1 MADKLDVYKELYS
14 KSSLQETRNRMVSME
29 FGSLAPD
36 KFDNFS
42 QISNKFPNISKDLV
56 MAMVKQGF
64 TADTPGIGTIVSVDG
79 IAKLKTDMMNVDK
92 IKKTVASDRG
102 IVGQIGNVLTNAIYD
117 PFKGATR
124 VGFAG
129 LRSIYDLA
137 TVTARNISTGD
148 PARTFTDP
156 MNTFKSTTIGALV
169 SDVVDGGGVDTG
181 SGFFVDPKSKVGKDQ
196 AKAMQAYG
204 KINGDS
210 FTIGR
215 WAAKSM
221 AQDPDTTAYKIMSG
235 TIDAV
240 LNIGL
245 DPTVW
250 IGPGSVGKII
260 QTGKKASELKL
271 AAEPFTEAAQ
281 KAALAEKQAALRA
294 ERKELYKTGKKEAAK
309 QYKRIDTSLHK
320 TAMEIAELEKK
331 TNAGIVRTTKEL
343 LNTEKTIMYP
353 SGNAAADKAVEKTL
367 SVNSVADWFTG
378 HEKVRNGELT
388 RAIDALSAET
398 KNTSGFFGGG
408 VVFMDEVPEVGKI
421 SVAAHGMSEYVVT
434 ARGEEKLNLLDLGN
448 NFAKATPKEIA
459 EEAARRA
466 SFIDE
471 LDGLSRIS
479 KDAQEKQILQE
490 LVTSLKNDSANLE
503 GFHGSLFS
511 IGDEL
516 VQAESLGS
524 LIGKVAAYKNPEVLH
539 NIYLSVK
546 AVWGD
551 VDGFTNVRSIYGG
564 TGGVA
569 IANMKK
575 IGAKS
580 AEVAVAAAEVADPTN
595 LGPNLAKLLSSVKDK
610 EEMIARRQYEYED
623 AVLKGNEVDDRLN
636 YIYSLR
642 QAANN
647 DPEILKELINDPDY
661 KGLKKILNIEAQVAE
676 KTAGIEALRVEA
688 GLVDGFSGNVTKDFD
703 KHLKFLLGKR
713 FEVVAEVVAKE
724 TDPVRVHN
732 LFGGKLDLELTQ
744 ALTNADNTE
753 DVLRVLLN
761 HVGGETMDPRT
772 VRDAVSTG
780 LKLQASPMARLVD
793 PANLKVV
800 RFVEKVDRVFGRNY
814 VRGSVLSLGNGTE
827 LLNGVADW
835 VSSAGIKQAI
845 GKQRQEV
852 LIAEIQRDIFKATTN
867 QERGAAV
874 VNGVAKI
881 VDTIGKDLALDPKLI
896 EELKAV
902 TKISGKERATQ
913 NAYSL
918 NRSVTDSV
926 PNITVTNGETI
937 AIDKAL
943 MEWQAVQD
951 FLFLPDTRA
960 IYKAVGNYKANA
972 VISKAR
978 AGKVLLEE
986 FGDFWRTAQLV
997 GRFAYVTRNIAE
1009 MQMRQMLSGHN
1020 SLFTNP
1026 LGFIATVVA
1035 NPEGNALTKFMS
1047 KYAKY
1052 QYDASGNP
1060 FKTQQAEAD
1069 LGDAAIGFRS
1079 WWSRLNSAG
1088 DIRSNRRSQIFNQY
1102 KVVGSD
1108 HPEFSEGLAYTVNN
1122 FVSDKFMSAI
1132 IKLKDSSPE
1141 AQRSWLEGLVKDFDN
1156 KDNPL
1161 RNFTASIFTTNPGLR
1176 QIYLKDT
1183 TESGLGIVKDNLN
1196 VDDILIHLFD
1206 SSQADTVIS
1215 QINAVAGTGPKS
1227 NLIFDLIR
1235 DGEITVT
1242 RGNKLVKIKAPYSTG
1257 GKTVSELNVLERE
1270 FIKKMADEF
1279 KPEDLTGS
1287 TVFVKNQEVVFGQM
1301 DKSFTQFVDKFFELA
1316 AYAESKLNFG
1326 PEFQMAYWDYAAGY
1340 ASLLKTEDLIQFRAN
1355 ATRSLAPITKNGKKV
1370 FGRRSPVLREI
1381 NKEIAKREKNPSY
1394 VGGTAS
1400 LKTIDNM
1407 AAREASKYVK
1417 GLFYD
1422 AGQQKQ
1428 YANAVRLIFPFAQA
1442 HYNTLSKW
1450 AELSKNPT
1458 PAIKFAKAFD
1468 ALNKEGSNVLYDISG
1483 VTYDPEQGFFYQDTP
1498 NGPKKFKT
1506 PFAGTVLGAMAS
1518 ATSGVEGAKQAL
1530 QMTSPVQSL
1539 NLAFGQVNPGL
1550 PGIGP
1555 VAQGLFAATGRSTA
1569 FGPVNDIL
1577 RDIITP
1583 FGKPKS
1589 AEDFVFPAWLKKT
1602 IAYRMGDE
1610 ATVQR
1615 GVKDWAAYLAST
1627 GNYGENPMASDAER
1641 NRLFKDAEALSREVG
1656 FFGALFQSI
1665 SAATPQDEVL
1675 AKIKNPDNKL
1685 NFMTMTMLYDHWQR
1699 ISDNNPGDYGK
1710 AITLFADTYGIENLL
1725 VTLGGTTPGVRGTE
1739 DAWTWLNNHPESVSK
1754 YAKAPG
1760 DIIPYFF
1767 PGGEYSLKYYNWQK
1781 SSGARRAL
1789 STNELA
1795 NEAESRVYSMMKS
1808 QIANEQIANGYGQIW
1823 YTEQIAKLDRTFG
1836 DSKPASTITTGAVNE
1851 KIASVK
1857 NALEDPAFKESPVYK
1872 ETAQFY
1878 SKYKDFQNIL
1888 NQAKVSNYAELTSK
1902 GGLAT
1907 LMRNE
1912 LRSLAEELMLQNQSF
1927 SRMYYGVFA
1936 GQLED

>member
-1 MADKLDVYKELYS
+1 MAEKLDVYKELYS

-29 FGSLAPD
+29 MGSLTPD
-36 KFDNFS
+36 KFDNFTK
-42 QISNKFPNISKDLV
+42 ISNKYPNISKDLIT
-56 MAMVKQGF
+56 AMVKQGL

-79 IAKLKTDMMNVDK
+79 ITKLKNDMMNVDK

-102 IVGQIGNVLTNAIYD
+102 IVGQIGNVLSNAIYD
-117 PFKGATR
+117 PFKATTR
-124 VGFAG
+124 VGFAAI
-129 LRSIYDLA
+129 RSIYDLA
-137 TVTARNISTGD
+137 TVNARDISTGRL
-148 PARTFTDP
+148 PFSDP
-156 MNTFKSTTIGALV
+156 MNSFKSTTLGALIT
-169 SDVVDGGGVDTG
+169 DVVDGGGVDTG
-181 SGFFVDPKSKVGKDQ
+181 SGFFIDPKSKVGKDQ

-204 KINGDS
+204 KIGGDS

-221 AQDPDTTAYKIMSG
+221 AQDPDTTAYKVMSG

-245 DPTVW
+245 DPTIWV
-250 IGPGSVGKII
+250 GPGAVGKII
-260 QTGKKASELKL
+260 QGGKKASELKL
-271 AAEPFTEAAQ
+271 AAQPFTEEAQ
-281 KAALAEKQAALRA
+281 KALLLEKQAALRA
-294 ERKELYKTGKKEAAK
+294 ERKELYKVGKKEAAK

-331 TNAGIVRTTKEL
+331 SNTGLVRVTQEL
-343 LNTEKTIMYP
+343 LNTDKTIMFP
-353 SGNAAADKAVEKTL
+353 SGNAAADNAAEETL
-367 SVNSVADWFTG
+367 SSAAVADWFTG
-378 HEKVRNGELT
+378 HEKVRSGELT
-388 RAIDALSAET
+388 KAIDTLSAET
-398 KNTSGFFGGG
+398 KNTGGFFGGN
-408 VVFMDEVPEVGKI
+408 VVFMDEVPEAGKI

-434 ARGEEKLNLLDLGN
+434 ARGKQKLNLLDLGN
-448 NFAKATPKEIA
+448 NFANATPKEIA

-466 SFIDE
+466 AFIDE
-471 LDGLSRIS
+471 LDGLTAIA
-479 KDAQEKQILQE
+479 KDVQEKQILQE

-503 GFHGSLFS
+503 GFHGSLFAV
-511 IGDEL
+511 GDEL

-524 LIGKVAAYKNPEVLH
+524 LIGKVAKYKNPEVM
-539 NIYLSVK
+539 NKVYLSVK

-551 VDGFTNVRSIYGG
+551 VDGFTNVRSIYGE

-575 IGAKS
+575 IGAKN
-580 AEVAVAAAEVADPTN
+580 AEIAVAAAEVADPTN
-595 LGPNLAKLLSSVKDK
+595 LGPNLAKLLSSIKDK
-610 EEMIARRQYEYED
+610 EEVIARRQYEYED
-623 AVLKGNEVDDRLN
+623 AVLKGNDLDDRLN

-676 KTAGIEALRVEA
+676 KTAAIEALRVEA

-713 FEVVAEVVAKE
+713 FETVAEVVAKE

-772 VRDAVSTG
+772 VRDAVSKG

-800 RFVEKVDRVFGRNY
+800 KFVEKVDRAFGRTY

-845 GKQRQEV
+845 GKNRQEA
-852 LIAEIQRDIFKATTN
+852 LIADIQRDIFKATTN

-874 VNGVAKI
+874 VNGVNKI
-881 VDTIGKDLALDPKLI
+881 VDAIGVELALDAKLI
-896 EELKAV
+896 DDLKKV
-902 TKISGKERATQ
+902 TKISGKERAIQ

-918 NRSVTDSV
+918 SRSVTDSV
-926 PNITVTNGETI
+926 PHITVANGQTI

-960 IYKAVGNYKANA
+960 IYKSVGDYKGNA
-972 VISKAR
+972 VINKAR

-997 GRFAYVTRNIAE
+997 ARFSYVTRNIAE
-1009 MQMRQMLSGHN
+1009 MQMRQFLSGHN

-1026 LGFIATVVA
+1026 LGFISTVVA
-1035 NPEGNALTKFMS
+1035 NPEGNAFTKFMA

-1069 LGDAAIGFRS
+1069 LGDAAVSFRS
-1079 WWSRLNSAG
+1079 WWNRQNSAG
-1088 DIRSNRRSQIFNQY
+1088 DIRSNRRSQIFNQF

-1132 IKLKDSSPE
+1132 IRLKDSGPE
-1141 AQRSWLEGLVKDFDN
+1141 AQRTWLETIAKDFDN

-1161 RNFTASIFTTNPGLR
+1161 RNFATSIFENNAGLR
-1176 QIYLKDT
+1176 QIYLKDISET
-1183 TESGLGIVKDNLN
+1183 GPGVVKENLN
-1196 VDDILIHLFD
+1196 IDDILIHLFD
-1206 SSQADTVIS
+1206 SSQGDTVIS

-1227 NLIFDLIR
+1227 SMIFDLIR

-1242 RGNKLVKIKAPYSTG
+1242 RNNKLVKIKAPYSTG
-1257 GKTVSELNVLERE
+1257 GKSVAELNVLERD

-1287 TVFVKNQEVVFGQM
+1287 TVFVKNQEFVFGEV
-1301 DKSFTQFVDKFFELA
+1301 DKKFTQFVDKFFELA

-1326 PEFQMAYWDYAAGY
+1326 PEFQMAYWDFAAGY
-1340 ASLLKTEDLIQFRAN
+1340 APLLKTEDLIQFRAN
-1355 ATRSLAPITKNGKKV
+1355 AIKSLSPINKNGKKI

-1381 NKEIAKREKNPSY
+1381 NKEIAKRQKNPSY

-1400 LKTIDNM
+1400 IKTIDTM

-1417 GLFYD
+1417 NLFYD
-1422 AGQQKQ
+1422 AGRQNQT
-1428 YANAVRLIFPFAQA
+1428 ANAVRLIFPFAQA

-1458 PAIKFAKAFD
+1458 PVIKFAKAFD

-1518 ATSGVEGAKQAL
+1518 ATSGVEGASQAL

-1569 FGPVNDIL
+1569 FGPANDIL

-1583 FGKPKS
+1583 FGKPKGIS
-1589 AEDFVFPAWLKKT
+1589 DFVFPAWLKKT
-1602 IAYRMGDE
+1602 VAYRMGDE

-1627 GNYGENPMASDAER
+1627 GNYGDNPMASDAER

-1656 FFGALFQSI
+1656 FFGAIFQSI

-1675 AKIKNPDNKL
+1675 ASIKSPDNKL

-1699 ISDNNPGDYGK
+1699 ITDANPGDYGK
-1710 AITLFADTYGIENLL
+1710 AVSLFADTYGIENLL

-1739 DAWTWLNNHPESVSK
+1739 DAWTWLNNNPDAVAK

-1760 DIIPYFF
+1760 DVIPYFF
-1767 PGGEYSLKYYNWQK
+1767 PGGEYSLKYYNWQR

-1789 STNELA
+1789 STTELA
-1795 NEAESRVYSMMKS
+1795 NEAESRVYNMMKS

-1857 NALEDPAFKESPVYK
+1857 NALEDPAFRQSPVYK
-1872 ETAQFY
+1872 ETSEFY
-1878 SKYKDFQNIL
+1878 SKYRDFQDIL
-1888 NQAKVSNYAELTSK
+1888 NKAKVSNYAELTSK

-1907 LMRNE
+1907 LMRDE
-1912 LRSLAEELMLQNQSF
+1912 LRSLAEELMLRNQSF

>member
-1 MADKLDVYKELYS
+1 MAEKLDVYKELYS
-14 KSSLQETRNRMVSME
+14 KSSVQETRNRMVSME

-42 QISNKFPNISKDLV
+42 QISNKYPNISKDLV
-56 MAMVKQGF
+56 MAMVKQGLN
-64 TADTPGIGTIVSVDG
+64 ANTPGIGSIVSADG
-79 IAKLKTDMMNVDK
+79 ITKLKNDMMNVDK

-102 IVGQIGNVLTNAIYD
+102 VVGQIGNALNNTVYA
-117 PFKGATR
+117 GAKTTTR
-124 VGFAG
+124 VGFAAI
-129 LRSIYDLA
+129 RSIYDLA
-137 TVTARNISTGD
+137 TVTARDISTGRVPMSD
-148 PARTFTDP
+148 PL
-156 MNTFKSTTIGALV
+156 NTLKSTTLGSLV
-169 SDVVDGGGVDTG
+169 TDVVNGGGVDTG
-181 SGFFVDPKSKVGKDQ
+181 SGFFVDPRSKVGKDQ

-221 AQDPDTTAYKIMSG
+221 AQDPDTTAYKLISG
-235 TIDAV
+235 SIDAV

-245 DPTVW
+245 DPTIWV
-250 IGPGSVGKII
+250 GPGSVGKII
-260 QTGKKASELKL
+260 QTGKQASALKL
-271 AAEPFTEAAQ
+271 AAQPFTEATQ
-281 KAALAEKQAALRA
+281 KAALLEKQAALRTD
-294 ERKELYKTGKKEAAK
+294 RKELYKLGKKEAAK

-320 TAMEIAELEKK
+320 TSMEIAELEKK
-331 TNAGIVRTTKEL
+331 SNAGIVRATKEL

-388 RAIDALSAET
+388 RAIDTLSAET
-398 KNTSGFFGGG
+398 KNTGGFFGGN
-408 VVFMDEVPEVGKI
+408 VVFMDEVPELNKI

-434 ARGEEKLNLLDLGN
+434 ARGGEKLNLLDLGN
-448 NFAKATPKEIA
+448 NFAKATPKEVA
-459 EEAARRA
+459 EEASRRA
-466 SFIDE
+466 AFIDE
-471 LDGLSRIS
+471 LDGLTSIA
-479 KDAQEKQILQE
+479 KDTQEKQILQE
-490 LVTSLKNDSANLE
+490 LVGSLKQDSANLE

-511 IGDEL
+511 VGDEV

-524 LIGKVAAYKNPEVLH
+524 LIGKVAKYNNPEVL
-539 NIYLSVK
+539 NKVYLSVK

-595 LGPNLAKLLSSVKDK
+595 LGPNLAKLLSSVKGK
-610 EEMIARRQYEYED
+610 EEMIARRQNELED
-623 AVLKGNEVDDRLN
+623 AVLRGNEVDDRLN

-642 QAANN
+642 QAANK

-661 KGLKKILNIEAQVAE
+661 KGLKKILNIESQVAE
-676 KTAGIEALRVEA
+676 KSAGIEALRVEA

-713 FEVVAEVVAKE
+713 FEIVAEVVAKE
-724 TDPVRVHN
+724 TDPVRVHT

-744 ALTNADNTE
+744 ALTDASTSE
-753 DVLRVLLN
+753 DVLKVLLN
-761 HVGGETMDPRT
+761 NVGGETMDPRT
-772 VRDAVSTG
+772 VRDAISTG
-780 LKLQASPMARLVD
+780 LKLQASPMARMVD

-800 RFVEKVDRVFGRNY
+800 KFVEKVDRVFGRNY

-845 GKQRQEV
+845 GSRRQEV

-881 VDTIGKDLALDPKLI
+881 VDSIGTDLALDTKLI
-896 EELKAV
+896 DELKAV

-918 NRSVTDSV
+918 NRSITDSV
-926 PNITVTNGETI
+926 PHITVTNGESI

-972 VISKAR
+972 VFNKAR

-1020 SLFTNP
+1020 SLFNNP

-1035 NPEGNALTKFMS
+1035 NPEGGVFSKFLA
-1047 KYAKY
+1047 KGAKY
-1052 QYDASGNP
+1052 QYDAGGNA

-1069 LGDAAIGFRS
+1069 LGDASVNFRS
-1079 WWSRLNSAG
+1079 WWNRLNSAG
-1088 DIRSNRRSQIFNQY
+1088 DTRSNRRSQIFNQY

-1122 FVSDKFMSAI
+1122 FVSDKFMPAI
-1132 IKLKDSSPE
+1132 INLKDSSPE
-1141 AQRSWLEGLVKDFDN
+1141 AQRAWLEGIAKDFDN
-1156 KDNPL
+1156 KNNPL
-1161 RNFTASIFTTNPGLR
+1161 RNFAASIFTTNPGLR
-1176 QIYLKDT
+1176 QIYLKDA
-1183 TESGLGIVKDNLN
+1183 TESGPGIVKDNLN
-1196 VDDILIHLFD
+1196 IDDILIHLFD
-1206 SSQADTVIS
+1206 SSQSDTVIS
-1215 QINAVAGTGPKS
+1215 QINAVAGTGPKAS
-1227 NLIFDLIR
+1227 MIFDLIR

-1257 GKTVSELNVLERE
+1257 GKTVEELNVLEKE
-1270 FIKKMADEF
+1270 FIKKMKDEF

-1287 TVFVKNQEVVFGQM
+1287 TVFVKNQEVVFGQL

-1340 ASLLKTEDLIQFRAN
+1340 APLLKTEDLLQFRAN
-1355 ATRSLAPITKNGKKV
+1355 ANKSLAPITKNGKKA

-1400 LKTIDNM
+1400 IKTIDTM
-1407 AAREASKYVK
+1407 ASREASKYVK

-1450 AELSKNPT
+1450 AELSKNPA

-1468 ALNKEGSNVLYDISG
+1468 ALNKQGSNVLYDISG

-1518 ATSGVEGAKQAL
+1518 AVSGVDGAKQAL

-1569 FGPVNDIL
+1569 FGPANDIL

-1583 FGKPKS
+1583 FGKPKGIS
-1589 AEDFVFPAWLKKT
+1589 DFVFPAWLRKT
-1602 IAYRMGDE
+1602 VAYRMGDE

-1627 GNYGENPMASDAER
+1627 GNYGDNPMASDAER
-1641 NRLFKDAEALSREVG
+1641 NRMFKDAEALSREVG

-1675 AKIKNPDNKL
+1675 AKIKDPTNKL
-1685 NFMTMTMLYDHWQR
+1685 NFMTMTMLYDHWQK
-1699 ISDNNPGDYGK
+1699 ISDQNPGDYGK
-1710 AITLFADTYGIENLL
+1710 AVSVFADTYGIENLL
-1725 VTLGGTTPGVRGTE
+1725 VTLGSTTPGVRGTD
-1739 DAWTWLNNHPESVSK
+1739 DAWTWLNNNPGSVAK

-1781 SSGARRAL
+1781 STGARRAL
-1789 STNELA
+1789 STTELA
-1795 NEAESRVYSMMKS
+1795 NEAESRVYNMMKS
-1808 QIANEQIANGYGQIW
+1808 QIANEQIAGGYGQIW
-1823 YTEQIAKLDRTFG
+1823 YTEQIAKLDQTFG
-1836 DSKPASTITTGAVNE
+1836 DSKPASTITTGTVNE

-1857 NALEDPAFKESPVYK
+1857 NALEDPAFKQSPVYN

-1878 SKYKDFQNIL
+1878 SKYRDFQDIL
-1888 NQAKVSNYAELTSK
+1888 NKAKVSNYAELTSK

-1936 GQLED
+1936 GQLEG

>member
-1 MADKLDVYKELYS
+1 MAEKLDIYKELYS
-14 KSSLQETRNRMVSME
+14 KSSMQETRSRMVSME
-29 FGSLAPD
+29 FGSLTPD
-36 KFDNFS
+36 KFDNFG
-42 QISNKFPNISKDLV
+42 QISNKYPNISKDLI

-64 TADTPGIGTIVSVDG
+64 NSNTPGIGAIVSVDG
-79 IAKLKTDMMNVDK
+79 ITKLKNDMMNVDK

-102 IVGQIGNVLTNAIYD
+102 IVGQIGSALGNSIYD
-117 PFKGATR
+117 PFKATTR
-124 VGFAG
+124 VGFAA
-129 LRSIYDLA
+129 LRSIYDVA
-137 TVTARNISTGD
+137 TVSARNISTGD
-148 PARTFTDP
+148 PTRTITNP

-169 SDVVDGGGVDTG
+169 TDVVDGGGVDTG
-181 SGFFVDPKSKVGKDQ
+181 SGFFIDPKSKVGKDQ

-215 WAAKSM
+215 WAAKSL

-245 DPTVW
+245 DPTIW
-250 IGPGSVGKII
+250 FGPGSVGKII

-271 AAEPFTEAAQ
+271 AAEPFTEATQKTLIAQ
-281 KAALAEKQAALRA
+281 KQAAARA
-294 ERKELYKTGKKEAAK
+294 DRKELYKAGKKEAAK

-320 TAMEIAELEKK
+320 TSMEIAELEKK
-331 TNAGIVRTTKEL
+331 SNAGIVRATKEL

-353 SGNAAADKAVEKTL
+353 SGNAAADNAVENTL
-367 SVNSVADWFTG
+367 SANSVANWFTG

-388 RAIDALSAET
+388 QAIDTLSAET
-398 KNTSGFFGGG
+398 KNTGGFFGGT

-434 ARGEEKLNLLDLGN
+434 ARGKEKLNLLDLGN

-459 EEAARRA
+459 EESARRA

-471 LDGLSRIS
+471 LDGLTKLT

-490 LVTSLKNDSANLE
+490 LVTSLKKDSANLE

-511 IGDEL
+511 VGDEL

-539 NIYLSVK
+539 NIYLSIK

-580 AEVAVAAAEVADPTN
+580 AEVAVAAAEIADPTN

-610 EEMIARRQYEYED
+610 EKALANRQYEYED
-623 AVLKGNEVDDRLN
+623 ALFRGEEVDDRLN

-642 QAANN
+642 QAANK

-661 KGLKKILNIEAQVAE
+661 KGLKKILNIEAQVAQ
-676 KTAGIEALRVEA
+676 KSAGIEALRVEA

-713 FEVVAEVVAKE
+713 FEIVAEVVAKE

-753 DVLRVLLN
+753 DVLKVLLN

-800 RFVEKVDRVFGRNY
+800 KFVEKVDRIFGRDY
-814 VRGSVLSLGNGTE
+814 VRGAVLSLGNGTE
-827 LLNGVADW
+827 LLNGVANW
-835 VSSAGIKQAI
+835 VSSAGIKQAL
-845 GKQRQEV
+845 GKTRQEA
-852 LIAEIQRDIFKATTN
+852 LIADIQRGIFKATTN

-881 VDTIGKDLALDPKLI
+881 VDAIGTDLALDAKLI
-896 EELKAV
+896 EELKLV
-902 TKISGKERATQ
+902 TKISGKERALQ

-918 NRSVTDSV
+918 DKSLNGST
-926 PNITVTNGETI
+926 PHLTLTNGISVE
-937 AIDKAL
+937 IDKGL

-960 IYKAVGNYKANA
+960 IYKSVGNYKANA
-972 VISKAR
+972 LINKAR

-997 GRFAYVTRNIAE
+997 GRFAYVVRNIAE

-1035 NPEGNALTKFMS
+1035 NPEGGIFTKFLA
-1047 KYAKY
+1047 KGAKY

-1060 FKTQQAEAD
+1060 FKTKEAEAE
-1069 LGDAAIGFRS
+1069 LGDAAVGFRS
-1079 WWSRLNSAG
+1079 WWNRLNSAG
-1088 DIRSNRRSQIFNQY
+1088 DIRSNKRSQVFNNF
-1102 KVVGSD
+1102 KIVASD

-1141 AQRSWLEGLVKDFDN
+1141 AQRSWLEGLAKDFDN
-1156 KDNPL
+1156 KNNPL
-1161 RNFTASIFTTNPGLR
+1161 RNFVASIFTTNPGLR
-1176 QIYLKDT
+1176 QTYLKDT
-1183 TESGLGIVKDNLN
+1183 SEASLGIAKDNLN
-1196 VDDILIHLFD
+1196 IDDILIHMFD
-1206 SSQADTVIS
+1206 SSQGSSVIS
-1215 QINAVAGTGPKS
+1215 NINAVAGTGPKS
-1227 NLIFDLIR
+1227 NMIFDLIR

-1257 GKTVSELNVLERE
+1257 GKTVAELNVLEKE
-1270 FIKKMADEF
+1270 FIKKMKDEF

-1287 TVFVKNQEVVFGQM
+1287 TVFVKNQEFVFGQT
-1301 DKSFTQFVDKFFELA
+1301 DKAFTQVVDKFFELA

-1326 PEFQMAYWDYAAGY
+1326 PEFQMAYWDFAAGY
-1340 ASLLKTEDLIQFRAN
+1340 APLLKTEDLLKFRAN
-1355 ATRSLAPITKNGKKV
+1355 AIKSLAPITKNGKKV
-1370 FGRRSPVLREI
+1370 FGRRSPVLRTINSEI
-1381 NKEIAKREKNPSY
+1381 KKRQNPAY

-1400 LKTIDNM
+1400 IKTIDNM

-1428 YANAVRLIFPFAQA
+1428 YANAIRLVFPFAQA

-1458 PAIKFAKAFD
+1458 PVIKFAKAFD

-1518 ATSGVEGAKQAL
+1518 AVSGVDGASQAL

-1555 VAQGLFAATGRSTA
+1555 VAQGLFAATGKSTA

-1610 ATVQR
+1610 AVVQR

-1641 NRLFKDAEALSREVG
+1641 NRMFKDAESLSREVG

-1675 AKIKNPDNKL
+1675 ASIKSPDNKL

-1699 ISDNNPGDYGK
+1699 ITDNNPGDYGK
-1710 AITLFADTYGIENLL
+1710 AVSLFADTYGIENLL

-1739 DAWTWLNNHPESVSK
+1739 DAWTWLNNNSESVAK

-1795 NEAESRVYSMMKS
+1795 NEAESRVYTMMKS
-1808 QIANEQIANGYGQIW
+1808 KIADDQIAGGYGDIW
-1823 YTEQIAKLDRTFG
+1823 YTEQITKLDKTFG
-1836 DSKPASTITTGAVNE
+1836 GSKPASTITTGAVNE

-1857 NALEDPAFKESPVYK
+1857 NALEDPAFKQSPVYK

-1878 SKYKDFQNIL
+1878 SKYSEFQDIL
-1888 NQAKVSNYAELTSK
+1888 NKAKVSNYAELTSK

>member
-1 MADKLDVYKELYS
+1 MAEKLDVYKELYS

-29 FGSLAPD
+29 FGSLD
-36 KFDNFS
+36 TGKFDNFT
-42 QISNKFPNISKDLV
+42 QISNKYPNISKDLV

-64 TADTPGIGTIVSVDG
+64 TANTPGIGTIVSVDG

-102 IVGQIGNVLTNAIYD
+102 IVGQIGNALNNTVYAGLKTT
-117 PFKGATR
+117 TR

-148 PARTFTDP
+148 PARTLTDP

-181 SGFFVDPKSKVGKDQ
+181 SGFFIDPKSKVGKDQ

-204 KINGDS
+204 KIGGDS

-221 AQDPDTTAYKIMSG
+221 AQDPDTTAYKIISG

-240 LNIGL
+240 LNVTL

-250 IGPGSVGKII
+250 VGPGSVGKII
-260 QTGKKASELKL
+260 QGGKKASELKL
-271 AAEPFTEAAQ
+271 AAQPFTEEAQ
-281 KAALAEKQAALRA
+281 KALLLEKQAALRA
-294 ERKELYKTGKKEAAK
+294 ERKELYKTGKQEAAK

-331 TNAGIVRTTKEL
+331 SNKTLVNTVIEL
-343 LNTEKTIMYP
+343 LDTEKTIMFP
-353 SGNAAADKAVEKTL
+353 GEVGDDVASQTL
-367 SVNSVADWFTG
+367 SVPAVANWFST

-388 RAIDALSAET
+388 RAIDALAAEA
-398 KNTSGFFGGG
+398 KNTGGFFRGKI
-408 VVFMDEVPEVGKI
+408 FLDEVPEVGKI
-421 SVAAHGMSEYVVT
+421 SVGAQEQFEYVIT
-434 ARGEEKLNLLDLGN
+434 ARGDEKFNLLDLN
-448 NFAKATPKEIA
+448 DNFSKATPKQ
-459 EEAARRA
+459 
-466 SFIDE
+466 IDE
-471 LDGLSRIS
+471 ERIKRSKLVDKIRGLS
-479 KDAQEKQILQE
+479 KKTDDTTQMQIFQE
-490 LVTSLKNDSANLE
+490 LSTKLDQQTANLE
-503 GFHGSLFS
+503 GYYGTLFA
-511 IGDEL
+511 IGDEV
-516 VQAESLGS
+516 VQAETLGS
-524 LIGKVAAYKNPEVLH
+524 LIGQVAKYKNPEAMYAIRTAIE
-539 NIYLSVK
+539 NIWK
-546 AVWGD
+546 
-551 VDGFTNVRSIYGG
+551 VDGFTNIRSIYGE
-564 TGGVA
+564 TGGVV
-569 IANMKK
+569 ITNNSKL
-575 IGAKS
+575 GAKG
-580 AEVAVAAAEVADPTN
+580 AEIAIAAAEVADPTN
-595 LGPNLAKLLSSVKDK
+595 LGPNLAKLLSSIKGR
-610 EEMIARRQYEYED
+610 EEVIARRQYELED
-623 AVLKGNEVDDRLN
+623 AVLKGNEIDDRLD

-661 KGLKKILNIEAQVAE
+661 KGLKKILNIEAQVAQ
-676 KTAGIEALRVEA
+676 KSAGIEALRVEA

-703 KHLKFLLGKR
+703 KHLKWLLGKR
-713 FEVVAEVVAKE
+713 FEVVAEIVAKE

-780 LKLQASPMARLVD
+780 LKLQASPVARLVD

-800 RFVEKVDRVFGRNY
+800 KFVETVDRVFGRTY

-845 GKQRQEV
+845 GKNRQEA
-852 LIAEIQRDIFKATTN
+852 LIADIQRNIFKATTN

-881 VDTIGKDLALDPKLI
+881 VDAIGTDLALDAKLI
-896 EELKAV
+896 DDLKKI
-902 TKISGKERATQ
+902 TTISGKERALQ
-913 NAYSL
+913 NVYSL

-926 PNITVTNGETI
+926 ANITVANGETR

-960 IYKAVGNYKANA
+960 IYKSIGNYKSNA
-972 VISKAR
+972 VINKAR

-1035 NPEGNALTKFMS
+1035 NPEGGIFAKFLA
-1047 KYAKY
+1047 KGAKY

-1060 FKTQQAEAD
+1060 FKTKEMEAE
-1069 LGDAAIGFRS
+1069 LGDAAINFRS

-1088 DIRSNRRSQIFNQY
+1088 DIRSNKRSQVFNNF
-1102 KVVGSD
+1102 KIVGSD
-1108 HPEFSEGLAYTVNN
+1108 HPEFSEGLSYTVNN
-1122 FVSDKFMSAI
+1122 FVSDKFMPAI
-1132 IKLKDSSPE
+1132 IRLKDSSPE
-1141 AQRSWLEGLVKDFDN
+1141 AQRSWLQGLVNDFDN

-1161 RNFTASIFTTNPGLR
+1161 RNFTSSIFTTNPGLR

-1183 TESGLGIVKDNLN
+1183 TESGPGIVKDNLN
-1196 VDDILIHLFD
+1196 IDDILIHLFD
-1206 SSQADTVIS
+1206 SSQGDTVIS
-1215 QINAVAGTGPKS
+1215 QINAVAGTGAKS

-1257 GKTVSELNVLERE
+1257 GKSVAELNVLEKE

-1279 KPEDLTGS
+1279 KPEDLAGS
-1287 TVFVKNQEVVFGQM
+1287 TVFVKNQEFVFGQA
-1301 DKSFTQFVDKFFELA
+1301 DKTFTQFVDKFFELA

-1326 PEFQMAYWDYAAGY
+1326 PEFQMAYWDFAAGY
-1340 ASLLKTEDLIQFRAN
+1340 APLLKTEDLLQFRAN
-1355 ATRSLAPITKNGKKV
+1355 ANKSLAPITKNGKKV

-1394 VGGTAS
+1394 VGGTTS
-1400 LKTIDNM
+1400 LKTIDTM

-1422 AGQQKQ
+1422 AGRQNQA
-1428 YANAVRLIFPFAQA
+1428 ANAVRLIFPFAQA

-1450 AELSKNPT
+1450 AELSKNPA
-1458 PAIKFAKAFD
+1458 PVIKFAKAYD

-1506 PFAGTVLGAMAS
+1506 PFAGSIIGALAS
-1518 ATSGVEGAKQAL
+1518 KVSGVEGASQAL

-1675 AKIKNPDNKL
+1675 AKIKSPDNKL

-1710 AITLFADTYGIENLL
+1710 SVTLFADTYGIENLL

-1739 DAWTWLNNHPESVSK
+1739 DAWTWLNNNPEAVSK

-1767 PGGEYSLKYYNWQK
+1767 PGGEYSLKYYNWQR
-1781 SSGARRAL
+1781 SSGARRPL

-1795 NEAESRVYSMMKS
+1795 NEAESRVYTMMKS

-1823 YTEQIAKLDRTFG
+1823 YTEQIAKLDQTFG
-1836 DSKPASTITTGAVNE
+1836 GSKPASTITTGAVNE
-1851 KIASVK
+1851 KIASVE
-1857 NALEDPAFKESPVYK
+1857 NALEDPAFRQSPVFK

-1878 SKYKDFQNIL
+1878 EKYKDFQNIL

>member
-1 MADKLDVYKELYS
+1 MAEKLDVYKQLYS

-29 FGSLAPD
+29 LGSLTPD
-36 KFDNFS
+36 KFDNFTK
-42 QISNKFPNISKDLV
+42 IANKYPNISKDLITS
-56 MAMVKQGF
+56 MVKQGL

-79 IAKLKTDMMNVDK
+79 ITKLKNDMMNVDK

-117 PFKGATR
+117 PFKATTR

-137 TVTARNISTGD
+137 TVTARNISTGNMD
-148 PARTFTDP
+148 AFKDP
-156 MNTFKSTTIGALV
+156 MNAFKSTTIGALV

-181 SGFFVDPKSKVGKDQ
+181 SGFFIDPKSKVGKDQ

-204 KINGDS
+204 KIAGDS

-260 QTGKKASELKL
+260 QGGKKASELKL

-294 ERKELYKTGKKEAAK
+294 ERKELYKTGKKETAK

-331 TNAGIVRTTKEL
+331 SNKTMVSTVREL
-343 LNTEKTIMYP
+343 LNTEQTIMFP
-353 SGNAAADKAVEKTL
+353 TGDVGDDIASKTL
-367 SVNSVADWFTG
+367 SVPAVANWFST
-378 HEKVRNGELT
+378 HEKVRSGELT
-388 RAIDALSAET
+388 RAIDTLAAEA
-398 KNTSGFFGGG
+398 KNTGGFFRGNI
-408 VVFMDEVPEVGKI
+408 FLDEVPEAGKI
-421 SVAAHGMSEYVVT
+421 SVGAQEQFEYVIT
-434 ARGEEKLNLLDLGN
+434 ARGDEKFNLLDLADTFN
-448 NFAKATPKEIA
+448 KATPKQVA
-459 EEAARRA
+459 EEAKRRA
-466 SFIDE
+466 KLIDKIR
-471 LDGLSRIS
+471 GLS
-479 KDAQEKQILQE
+479 KNTDDTTQMQIFQE
-490 LVTSLKNDSANLE
+490 LSTKLDQQTASLE
-503 GFHGSLFS
+503 GFHGSLFAV
-511 IGDEL
+511 GDEL

-524 LIGKVAAYKNPEVLH
+524 LIGQVAKYKNPEAMYA
-539 NIYLSVK
+539 IRK
-546 AVWGD
+546 AIEGIWK
-551 VDGFTNVRSIYGG
+551 VDGFTNIRSIYGE
-564 TGGVA
+564 TGGVV
-569 IANMKK
+569 ITNNSK
-575 IGAKS
+575 IGAKG
-580 AEVAVAAAEVADPTN
+580 AEIAVAAAEVADPTN
-595 LGPNLAKLLSSVKDK
+595 LGPNLAKLLSSIKGK
-610 EEMIARRQYEYED
+610 EEVIARRQYELED
-623 AVLKGNEVDDRLN
+623 AVLKGNDLDDRLN

-800 RFVEKVDRVFGRNY
+800 KFVEKVDRVFGRQY

-835 VSSAGIKQAI
+835 VSSAGIKQAL
-845 GKQRQEV
+845 GKNRQEA

-874 VNGVAKI
+874 VNGVDKI
-881 VDTIGKDLALDPKLI
+881 VDAIGTDLALDAKLI
-896 EELKAV
+896 DDLKKI
-902 TKISGKERATQ
+902 TRISGKERATQ

-918 NRSVTDSV
+918 NKSVTDSV
-926 PNITVTNGETI
+926 PHITVTNGQSV

-951 FLFLPDTRA
+951 FIFLPDTRA
-960 IYKAVGNYKANA
+960 IYKSVGNYKANA

-1026 LGFIATVVA
+1026 LGFISTVVA
-1035 NPEGNALTKFMS
+1035 NPEGNGFTKFMS
-1047 KYAKY
+1047 KYAKF

-1069 LGDAAIGFRS
+1069 LGDAAVGFRS
-1079 WWSRLNSAG
+1079 WWNRLNSAG
-1088 DIRSNRRSQIFNQY
+1088 DIRSNRRSQIFNQF

-1132 IKLKDSSPE
+1132 IRLKDSSPE
-1141 AQRSWLEGLVKDFDN
+1141 MQRSWLEGLAKDFDN

-1161 RNFTASIFTTNPGLR
+1161 RNFAASIFTTNPGLR
-1176 QIYLKDT
+1176 QIYLKDIS
-1183 TESGLGIVKDNLN
+1183 EAGPGIAKDNLN
-1196 VDDILIHLFD
+1196 IDDILIHLFD
-1206 SSQADTVIS
+1206 SSQGDTVIS

-1257 GKTVSELNVLERE
+1257 GKTVAELNVLEKD

-1301 DKSFTQFVDKFFELA
+1301 DKTVTQLVDKFFELA

-1326 PEFQMAYWDYAAGY
+1326 PEFQMAYWDFAAGY
-1340 ASLLKTEDLIQFRAN
+1340 APLLKTEDLIQFRAN
-1355 ATRSLAPITKNGKKV
+1355 AIKSLSPINKNGKKI

-1381 NKEIAKREKNPSY
+1381 NKEIAKRQKNPAY
-1394 VGGTAS
+1394 TGGTAS
-1400 LKTIDNM
+1400 IKTIDTM

-1417 GLFYD
+1417 NLFYD
-1422 AGQQKQ
+1422 AGRQNQT
-1428 YANAVRLIFPFAQA
+1428 ANAVRLIFPFAQA
-1442 HYNTLSKW
+1442 HYNTLTKW

-1518 ATSGVEGAKQAL
+1518 MTSGVEGASQAL

-1555 VAQGLFAATGRSTA
+1555 VAQGLFAATGKSTA
-1569 FGPVNDIL
+1569 FGPANDIL

-1583 FGKPKS
+1583 FGAPKGIG
-1589 AEDFVFPAWLKKT
+1589 DFVFPAWLKKT

-1627 GNYGENPMASDAER
+1627 GNYGDNPMASDAER
-1641 NRLFKDAEALSREVG
+1641 NRLFKDAESLSREVG

-1699 ISDNNPGDYGK
+1699 ITDDNPGDYGK
-1710 AITLFADTYGIENLL
+1710 SVTLFADTYGIENLL

-1739 DAWTWLNNHPESVSK
+1739 DAWTWLNNNPESVAK

-1781 SSGARRAL
+1781 RSGARRAL

-1795 NEAESRVYSMMKS
+1795 NEAESRVYTMMKS
-1808 QIANEQIANGYGQIW
+1808 QIANEQIANGYGDIW

-1836 DSKPASTITTGAVNE
+1836 GSKPASTITTGAVNE

-1857 NALEDPAFKESPVYK
+1857 NALEDPAFRQSPVYK
-1872 ETAQFY
+1872 ETSEFY
-1878 SKYKDFQNIL
+1878 SKYSEFQDIL
-1888 NQAKVSNYAELTSK
+1888 NKAKVSNYAELTSK

-1912 LRSLAEELMLQNQSF
+1912 LRSLAEELMLRNQSF